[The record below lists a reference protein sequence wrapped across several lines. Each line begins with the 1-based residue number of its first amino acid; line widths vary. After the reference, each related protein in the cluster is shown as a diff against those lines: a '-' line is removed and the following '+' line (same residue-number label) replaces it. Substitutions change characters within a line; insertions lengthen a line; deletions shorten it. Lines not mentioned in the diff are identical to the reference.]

1 MARNKLYDEHVF
13 KSNETHK
20 INYFSHLYGKDEN
33 VKRFLKRNCALGRI
47 QNKTHLELFQLIEK
61 ELGIP
66 IP

>member
-1 MARNKLYDEHVF
+1 MARNKQYDAHVF

-20 INYFSHLYGKDEN
+20 INYFAHLYGKDDN
-33 VKRFLKRNCALGRI
+33 VKRFLKRRCALGTI

-66 IP
+66 MP